1 MKITK
6 DQFGIGSDRCMNEI
20 IGDLENISEILFDN
34 GYNSQGNT
42 IRKAIALL
50 KEQQRQIES
59 MNFIYGFV
67 YGGQVKEITELVR
80 CKDCKWYDE
89 RISLCDN
96 CGLPREQTFFCA
108 DGKHK

>member
-1 MKITK
+1 
-6 DQFGIGSDRCMNEI
+6 MNEI